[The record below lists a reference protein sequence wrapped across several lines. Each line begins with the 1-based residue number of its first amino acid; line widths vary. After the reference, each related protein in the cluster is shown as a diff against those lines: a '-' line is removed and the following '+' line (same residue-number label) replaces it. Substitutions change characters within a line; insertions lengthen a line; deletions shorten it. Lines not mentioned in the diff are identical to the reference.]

1 MKIQRLQISP
11 FGRNDKK
18 GAFRLQYNFSC
29 SSQQA
34 AIYRLNTTLLILLIP
49 LALLLYSQSSLA
61 QDEQKGKQVFTR
73 KQLETLNARTLEE
86 LLDAL
91 PGVSDGGSRI
101 RGSSGGVVI
110 FIDDRRITDAATKKT
125 NLWGYSAMDI
135 ERIEIIKG
143 AGAAAYGN
151 DTAGGV
157 ILITKVKG
165 KRGLSRLIEMYAGT
179 LGNTMLRGKITQEE
193 NGSSRGGCLTL
204 FYKEKDDKHSGW
216 KEIVL
221 KDLFYKR
228 DLDNKEKFTVGLNA
242 YYGSYKPAG
251 LTHFPTPNAEVD
263 VYDWNL
269 NGAYNKGVFKS
280 QTYYTGRKEDY
291 RNPDIDY
298 RSEFLSQLI
307 GETINYVMDFPILGK
322 TPIGAEAKYNVITS
336 VNFDTHKQDEIHLF
350 GAKSWKANKWLCFDA
365 GLRLSRYSE
374 YGEGINP
381 EATITLS
388 LDNWS
393 IKTNANQSYNSP
405 SIHDRFHSTTY
416 TKGNPD
422 LDMEK
427 VTNYSLGFAYNPAG
441 RFGFSAGGFYSRIA
455 DAVTQVRYGDITTYE
470 NLDSTTRKGADASLN
485 IKAIEDVNL
494 NLSYVYLIAKNDDT
508 DLYLVNKPDHT
519 FKYTLTSKYNNF
531 SFMHKGIYTSWYYS
545 NSMNTEKQPGRYL
558 ADVRLTY
565 TKKSW
570 QIYLEATNLF
580 DKDYEEYRGKPG
592 YGRNIKVGMQWDF

>member
-1 MKIQRLQISP
+1 MIFFIPQVLFSVYTHAEESP
-11 FGRNDKK
+11 
-18 GAFRLQYNFSC
+18 
-29 SSQQA
+29 
-34 AIYRLNTTLLILLIP
+34 
-49 LALLLYSQSSLA
+49 
-61 QDEQKGKQVFTR
+61 KGKQIYTR
-73 KQLETLNARTLEE
+73 NQLDAFNARTLEE

-91 PGVSDGGSRI
+91 PGVSGGGSKI

-143 AGAAAYGN
+143 AGAATYGN

-157 ILITKVKG
+157 ILVTTVKE
-165 KRGLSRLIEMYAGT
+165 KRGLSRLVEMYAGT
-179 LGNTMLRGKITQEE
+179 LGNTMLRGKITQEG
-193 NGSSRGGCLTL
+193 NSSSKGGCLTL
-204 FYKEKDDKHSGW
+204 FYKEKDDKYSGW

-221 KDLFYKR
+221 QDMFYKR
-228 DLDNKEKFTVGLNA
+228 NLDNTDKITVGLNA
-242 YYGSYKPAG
+242 YYGSYKPVG
-251 LTHFPTPNAEVD
+251 LTHFPTPNAKAYF
-263 VYDWNL
+263 YDWNL
-269 NGAYNKGVFKS
+269 SGAYNKGILKS

-298 RSEFLSQLI
+298 RNEFLSQLI
-307 GETINYVMDFPILGK
+307 GEMINYVMDFPIIGK
-322 TPIGAEAKYNVITS
+322 TPVGAEAKYNVITS
-336 VNFDTHKQDEIHLF
+336 VNFDTQEQDEIHLF
-350 GAKSWKANKWLCFDA
+350 GAKSWKTNEWLSFEA

-374 YGEGINP
+374 YGQGINP

-393 IKTNANQSYNSP
+393 IKANANQSHNTP

-416 TKGNPD
+416 IKGNPD

-427 VTNYSLGFAYNPAG
+427 VTNCSLGFAYNPAG
-441 RFGFSAGGFYSRIA
+441 RFDFSAGGFYSRID

-470 NLDSTTRKGADASLN
+470 NLDSTTRKGADASLD
-485 IKAIEDVNL
+485 IKAIENVNL

-508 DLYLVNKPDHT
+508 DLYLVNKPEHT

-531 SFMHKGIYTSWYYS
+531 SFMHKGIYTSSYYS
-545 NSMNTEKQPGRYL
+545 NSANTEKQPGRYL

-570 QIYLEATNLF
+570 QMYLEATNLF

-592 YGRNIKVGMQWDF
+592 YGRIIKAGMQWDF